1 MEETHFIIFTRFKRL
16 CSHNWAHCDSRRNL
30 VLSENMYAVY
40 SLLLFLS
47 FAVYIPVYFVRLK
60 VMKGERLCLK
70 ERMGFSLPKTQSDS
84 PALWIHAVSVGEVLS
99 LQGLIRKIK
108 EKHPGW
114 IIYFSTLTNTGMRV
128 AKDKLAE
135 ADHIFFIPLDFR
147 CIVNKAFK
155 RLNPRVFILAE
166 SEFWPNLLR
175 EAQRQTRGVLLING
189 RISSKSFKRY
199 RKMKRLVINILKNID
214 HFLVQT
220 EKEKLRLE
228 ELGIAPE
235 HVEVAGN
242 LKCEISLP
250 RHDLKDLIELKK
262 DLNIPEGKTLV
273 LAGSTRKGEE
283 ERLCKAFAV
292 ARSKDENL
300 LLILAPRHPERAR
313 EVEKICGTFS
323 LQTERRTALIPDRLW
338 DVLILDTL
346 GELAQFYALCDMAFV
361 GGSLVPWG
369 GHNLLEPAFYG
380 KPVFFGPHMENFA
393 LLAGAFVEAGAA
405 QVVSSDED
413 LTAMFLNRDEDR
425 LAHMAANASKA
436 LNSLQGATERT
447 LQVIEEMMD
456 ELSK

>member
-1 MEETHFIIFTRFKRL
+1 
-16 CSHNWAHCDSRRNL
+16 
-30 VLSENMYAVY
+30 MYVVY

-47 FAVYIPVYFVRLK
+47 FAVYIPVYFVRLRM
-60 VMKGERLCLK
+60 MKGERLYLK
-70 ERMGFSLPKTQSDS
+70 ERMGFSLPQTQSDS

-99 LQGLIRKIK
+99 LQGLVRKIK

-135 ADHIFFIPLDFR
+135 VDHIFFIPLDFKR
-147 CIVNKAFK
+147 IVNKTFK

-175 EAQRQTRGVLLING
+175 EAKRQTRGVLLING

-199 RKMKRLVINILKNID
+199 RRMKRWMISILKNID

-235 HVEVAGN
+235 RVEIAGN
-242 LKCEISLP
+242 LKSEINLP
-250 RHDLKDLIELKK
+250 RHDPKDLLQLKRN
-262 DLNIPEGKTLV
+262 LNIPEGKKLV

-283 ERLCKAFAV
+283 ERLCKAFAA

-300 LLILAPRHPERAR
+300 LLILAPRHPERAKD
-313 EVEKICGTFS
+313 VEKICRTFS
-323 LQTERRTALIPDRLW
+323 LQTERRTALIPDRPW

-369 GHNLLEPAFYG
+369 GHNLMEPAFYG

-393 LLAGAFVEAGAA
+393 HLAGTFVEAGAA

-413 LTAMFLNRDEDR
+413 LTEMFLNRDEDR
-425 LAHMAANASKA
+425 LACMAASASKA

-447 LQVIEEMMD
+447 LQVIEEMMG
-456 ELSK
+456 ELSR